1 MLFRK
6 KVKKKAGPIELTVDR
21 ESVCMGDDVT
31 APNERFF
38 WWQKMK
44 HCRM

>member
-21 ESVCMGDDVT
+21 ESVSTPARWAASASSTVS
-31 APNERFF
+31 P
-38 WWQKMK
+38 Q
-44 HCRM
+44 